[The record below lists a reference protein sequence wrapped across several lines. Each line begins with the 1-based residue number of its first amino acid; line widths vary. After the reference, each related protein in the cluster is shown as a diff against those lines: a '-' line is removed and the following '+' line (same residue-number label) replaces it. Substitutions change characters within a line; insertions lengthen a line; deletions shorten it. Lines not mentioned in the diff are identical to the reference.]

1 MNKNLY
7 VGNLSIEVTEDDLKA
22 SFSEVGKVISVNLIK
37 DKYTGLNRGFGF
49 VEMETEKK
57 LKKLLKDLMAELCAA
72 ILSRSM
78 KLAPK
83 RKISDRAVAV
93 IAGAASMAEGA
104 EDVGD
109 FKNLG

>member
-49 VEMETEKK
+49 VEMETEKEAQEAIERFNGGT
-57 LKKLLKDLMAELCAA
+57 LRGNIITVNEARPKKRDFGPRGG
-72 ILSRSM
+72 SNRRGGFHGGRSGG
-78 KLAPK
+78 
-83 RKISDRAVAV
+83 RRR
-93 IAGAASMAEGA
+93 
-104 EDVGD
+104 
-109 FKNLG
+109 F